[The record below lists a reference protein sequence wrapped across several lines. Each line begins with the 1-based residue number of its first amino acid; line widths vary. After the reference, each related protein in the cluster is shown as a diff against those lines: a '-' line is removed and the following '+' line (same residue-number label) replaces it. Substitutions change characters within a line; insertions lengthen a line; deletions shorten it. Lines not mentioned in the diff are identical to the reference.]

1 MLFFDAA
8 AVARK
13 LPYAKLIDALDAA
26 FRGDVTVPARAQ
38 HTIPC
43 PGAADATLLFMP
55 AWRAGGA
62 IGAKIASVFPDNASK
77 GKGAVNASY
86 FLLDGET
93 GEPRAVIDGGE
104 LTLRRTAC
112 ASALAA
118 RYLSPAGAGSLL
130 MIGTGNLAPHL
141 VGAHAS
147 VRDYAQIRVW
157 GRNAEKARAV
167 ADVLSSDHGD
177 VRAAE
182 DLEAAVREADVVSS
196 ATLSSEPLIRGSWLR
211 PGQHIDLVGAFTPD
225 MREADSEAIR
235 RARIVVDTYEG
246 AFSEAGEIIQAL
258 DEQVISKSDLTAE
271 LSELARGTRHGRRSS
286 DEITLF
292 KSVGTALE
300 DLAAAE
306 LIVSGS

>member
-1 MLFFDAA
+1 MLIFDAA

-13 LPYAKLIDALDAA
+13 LPYANLIDALDAA
-26 FRGDVTVPARAQ
+26 FRGDATVPARAQ

-43 PGAADATLLFMP
+43 PDAADATLLFMP
-55 AWRAGGA
+55 AWRAGAA
-62 IGAKIASVFPDNASK
+62 IGVKIASVFPDNAKK

-112 ASALAA
+112 ASALAS
-118 RYLSPAGAGSLL
+118 RYLSPADAKSLL

-141 VGAHAS
+141 VAAHAT
-147 VRDYAQIRVW
+147 VRDYTRIRIW
-157 GRNAEKARAV
+157 GRNAQKAETIA
-167 ADVLSSDHGD
+167 AALSSDHAD
-177 VRAAE
+177 VRAV
-182 DLEAAVREADVVSS
+182 DNLEAAVREADVVSS
-196 ATLSSEPLIRGSWLR
+196 ATLSSEPLVRGGWLR
-211 PGQHIDLVGAFTPD
+211 PGQHVDLVGAFTPD

-246 AFSEAGEIIQAL
+246 AFSEAGEIVQAL
-258 DEQVISKSDLTAE
+258 DKRVISKSDLAAE
-271 LSELARGTRHGRRSS
+271 LSELVRGTRPGRRSP

-306 LIVSGS
+306 LVVAGC